1 MKLTT
6 LLYLI
11 DEAEPV
17 TELPEPHLRQK
28 LRESCGVN
36 LRDASAAVGVSMNT
50 FTTWEK
56 GWRQAH
62 QSDALTRYAKRI
74 AVLQQR
80 ISDESLAVP
89 A

>member
-17 TELPEPHLRQK
+17 TSLPEPYLRQK

-50 FTTWEK
+50 YTTWEK

-62 QSDALTRYAKRI
+62 QSDELIRYAKLLS
-74 AVLQQR
+74 VLQERVGTQA
-80 ISDESLAVP
+80 EEVP

>member
-11 DEAEPV
+11 DETDPV
-17 TELPEPHLRQK
+17 TALPEPHLRQK
-28 LRESCGVN
+28 LREACGVN

-62 QSDALTRYAKRI
+62 QSDELLRYAKLI
-74 AVLQQR
+74 AVLSER
-80 ISDESLAVP
+80 VSDEAVS